1 MSPLR
6 AYVKHRIIEGRKTV
20 PIFLGVSESQHFRS
34 FPVRFGGRPTLAV
47 NSGDTG
53 VASRYAVALFEL
65 ADDSNLLDVVADDL
79 RTIDLAI
86 SSNGDLQRLVHSP
99 VVSRADAGAAMAAI
113 LDQAGANDLTR
124 NFIGLVA
131 ANRRLFALRSV
142 ITEYLAELASR
153 RGEVTAEVSSAIKL
167 TKKQADELARSL
179 ERAVGAKVSVSAKV
193 DPGLV
198 GGLVVKVGSVMVDSS
213 LRTSLEKMK
222 LAMKGAA

>member
-1 MSPLR
+1 M
-6 AYVKHRIIEGRKTV
+6 
-20 PIFLGVSESQHFRS
+20 
-34 FPVRFGGRPTLAV
+34 AV

-79 RTIDLAI
+79 RAIDLAI

-113 LDQAGANDLTR
+113 LDQAGANDLTC

-142 ITEYLAELASR
+142 ITEYLVELASR

-167 TKKQADELARSL
+167 TKKQADELAREAWRGRL
-179 ERAVGAKVSVSAKV
+179 ARRYRLVRRLIRAW
-193 DPGLV
+193 
-198 GGLVVKVGSVMVDSS
+198 LVVLW
-213 LRTSLEKMK
+213 LRW
-222 LAMKGAA
+222 GV